1 MIGYHPV
8 FKKKK
13 SQTQINREANQE
25 LDKIYKEKGLYEIC
39 EPRISNNCL
48 HRQIVSYGK
57 TLRMTYAHR
66 HKRIWYKV
74 ADRMKLLSKY
84 NQTIRACIS
93 CHQIIEHDEELTEE
107 IFNKLR
113 GPEDAE

>member
-13 SQTQINREANQE
+13 SQTQINREANQK

-39 EPRISNNCL
+39 ELRISNNCL
-48 HRQIVSYGK
+48 PRQIVSYGK

-66 HKRIWYKV
+66 HKRDWYKV
-74 ADRMKLLSKY
+74 GDRMELLSSF
-84 NQTIRACIS
+84 NQTIRACIN
-93 CHQIIEHDEELTEE
+93 CHQMIEHDKELSEKVFYE
-107 IFNKLR
+107 KR
-113 GPEDAE
+113 GSEDAN